1 MKNMKNYIAPD
12 VELVRFSANEACM
25 LTTSAESKSSNLV
38 IDFDELGATLNI

>member
-25 LTTSAESKSSNLV
+25 LTTSGESNSSNLYV
-38 IDFDELGATLNI
+38 DFEELGATVNI